1 MVKFKPLDK
10 RVSTILAHITE
21 CATPTVRVAGVAG
34 VEEVGEDP
42 FDLKGIKGS
51 MVRVQILSL
60 PGSES
65 CTLGTRCLVV

>member
-10 RVSTILAHITE
+10 RISTILAHITE
-21 CATPTVRVAGVAG
+21 YATPTVRVAG